1 MRSEPFEFAAA
12 AAPSPSR
19 LVSAQILVGILR
31 RFLWIWR
38 ILSRV
43 CDGGRVCFTGVFN
56 LPRIFFFVC
65 MLFVYTISVR
75 TSAIS
80 QETNLPGLSESTS

>member
-1 MRSEPFEFAAA
+1 MAVESVLREFSIYHA
-12 AAPSPSR
+12 
-19 LVSAQILVGILR
+19 
-31 RFLWIWR
+31 F
-38 ILSRV
+38 
-43 CDGGRVCFTGVFN
+43 FY
-56 LPRIFFFVC
+56 FFFDVC